1 MQVHAGS
8 APCQA
13 GRVSVPHVAPSDD
26 VVIRPRRSED
36 LQACVALLHQVHQ
49 RDRYPVHWPAD
60 PVAFLTPAD
69 ELVTWVATSDAVVIG
84 QVMLATAPEG
94 LAALSAS
101 ADEQLARSENLLLL
115 RQLFVAPEARGQGL
129 GSQLLDVATA
139 GAAARGRRAALEV
152 LSINVD
158 AIALYERA
166 GWTAVA
172 TTTPHWVPDGM
183 HAVVFLAP
191 S

>member
-1 MQVHAGS
+1 
-8 APCQA
+8 
-13 GRVSVPHVAPSDD
+13 VPLPNVAHSDD
-26 VVIRPRRSED
+26 VVRPRRSDD
-36 LQACVALLHQVHQ
+36 LPACVELLRQIHE
-49 RDRYPVHWPAD
+49 RDRYPVHWPTD

-69 ELVTWVATSDAVVIG
+69 ELVTWVATRDGVVVG
-84 QVMLATAPEG
+84 QVMLADAPAG
-94 LAALSAS
+94 LAEATSIEAQALV
-101 ADEQLARSENLLLL
+101 LL
-115 RQLFVAPEARGQGL
+115 RQLFVAPAARGQRL

-139 GAAARGRRAALEV
+139 EAAARGRQAALEV

-166 GWTAVA
+166 GWTAVGR
-172 TTTPHWVPDGM
+172 TTPHWVPDGM

>member
-1 MQVHAGS
+1 LLRQVHA
-8 APCQA
+8 
-13 GRVSVPHVAPSDD
+13 
-26 VVIRPRRSED
+26 
-36 LQACVALLHQVHQ
+36 

-69 ELVTWVATSDAVVIG
+69 ELVTWVATRDGVVVG

-101 ADEQLARSENLLLL
+101 ADEQQARSENLLLL
-115 RQLFVAPEARGQGL
+115 RQLFVAPSARRQRL

-139 GAAARGRRAALEV
+139 EAATRGRWAALEV

-166 GWTAVA
+166 GWTAVGR
-172 TTTPHWVPDGM
+172 TTPHWVPDGM
-183 HAVVFLAP
+183 HAVVFRAP
-191 S
+191 PGA

>member
-1 MQVHAGS
+1 M
-8 APCQA
+8 
-13 GRVSVPHVAPSDD
+13 
-26 VVIRPRRSED
+26 
-36 LQACVALLHQVHQ
+36 LHHVHQ

-69 ELVTWVATSDAVVIG
+69 ELGTWVATSDGVVVG
-84 QVMLATAPEG
+84 QVMLADAPAG
-94 LAALSAS
+94 LAEATSIDGQALV
-101 ADEQLARSENLLLL
+101 LL
-115 RQLFVAPEARGQGL
+115 RQLFVAPEARGQRL

-152 LSINVD
+152 LSINLD

-191 S
+191 PGE

>member
-1 MQVHAGS
+1 
-8 APCQA
+8 
-13 GRVSVPHVAPSDD
+13 VPLPDD
-26 VVIRPRRSED
+26 VVIRRRVSAD
-36 LQACVALLHQVHQ
+36 LPACVGLLRQVHE
-49 RDRYPVHWPAD
+49 RDRYPLNWPTD

-69 ELVTWVATSDAVVIG
+69 ELVTWVATRDAVVVG

-94 LAALSAS
+94 VAEATSIDAPG
-101 ADEQLARSENLLLL
+101 LLLL
-115 RQLFVAPEARGQGL
+115 RQLFVAPVARGQRL
-129 GSQLLDVATA
+129 GSRLLDVATA
-139 GAAARGRRAALEV
+139 EAAARGRRAALEV

-166 GWTAVA
+166 GWTAVGR
-172 TTTPHWVPDGM
+172 TTPHWVPDGM

>member
-1 MQVHAGS
+1 M
-8 APCQA
+8 
-13 GRVSVPHVAPSDD
+13 APSED
-26 VVIRPRRSED
+26 VVIRKRTAAD
-36 LQACVALLHQVHQ
+36 LLACVGLLRQVHE
-49 RDRYPVHWPAD
+49 RDRYPVNWPAD

-69 ELVTWVATSDAVVIG
+69 ELVTWVATRDAVVVG

-94 LAALSAS
+94 LAALSTS
-101 ADEQLARSENLLLL
+101 TDEQQARSENLLLL
-115 RQLFVAPEARGQGL
+115 RQLFVAPAARGQRI
-129 GSQLLDVATA
+129 GSLLLDVATA
-139 GAAARGRRAALEV
+139 EAAERGRRAALEV

-166 GWTAVA
+166 GWTAVGR
-172 TTTPHWVPDGM
+172 TTPHWVPNGM